1 MSPDPS
7 APFSPLLTPGRRAR
21 VLVVD
26 DQPANILTLHR
37 MFEDEYEMFMATGG
51 EQAIAFCRD
60 TPPDLVLLDVVMPEP
75 GGLTVCRTL
84 AADPATRDIPVIFVT
99 GIDDPEGEAAC
110 WDAGGVDFIT
120 KPFNARTVSH
130 RVRAHLTLK
139 RQADLLRRLA
149 WLDGLTGIPN
159 RRHFDDCLQA
169 EWRRCARLAS
179 PLALVSFDIDHF
191 KRYND
196 TQGHLAG
203 DDALRAVAL
212 AAAGCVSRPG
222 DLVARTGGEE
232 FAALLSHVDSAGAQ
246 VIGENIRQA
255 VFELAIAHPASEHG
269 RITVSVGV
277 SSLIPAP
284 GGDPTQLL
292 AAADRAMY
300 AAKAAGRDRIHTERI
315 NPDAR
320 PVDPVAAD

>member
-1 MSPDPS
+1 MSS
-7 APFSPLLTPGRRAR
+7 AIPTPFPPLLTPGRRPR

-26 DQPANILTLHR
+26 DQPTNILTLHR
-37 MFEDEYEMFMATGG
+37 MFEHEYEMFMATGG
-51 EQAIAFCRD
+51 EQALAFCRD

-75 GGLTVCRTL
+75 GGLAVCRAL

-99 GIDDPEGEAAC
+99 GINDPEGEAAC

-120 KPFNARTVSH
+120 KPFNARTISH

-139 RQADLLRRLA
+139 QQSDLLRRLA

-169 EWRRCARLAS
+169 EWNRCARLSS

-196 TQGHLAG
+196 TRGHLAG

-232 FAALLSHVDSAGAQ
+232 FAALLSHVDAQGAAR
-246 VIGENIRQA
+246 VGERIRQA
-255 VFELAIAHPASEHG
+255 VADLAIEHSASEHG
-269 RITVSVGV
+269 RISVSVGV
-277 SSLIPAP
+277 ASVVPAP
-284 GGDPTQLL
+284 RGDTTRLL

-300 AAKAAGRDRIHTERI
+300 AAKAAGRDCVRTEL
-315 NPDAR
+315 AHG
-320 PVDPVAAD
+320 DPVPAD

>member
-1 MSPDPS
+1 MSS
-7 APFSPLLTPGRRAR
+7 GQSTPFSPLLTPGRRAR

-51 EQAIAFCRD
+51 EQALAFCRA
-60 TPPDLVLLDVVMPEP
+60 TPPDLVLLDVIMPEP

-99 GIDDPEGEAAC
+99 GVDDPDGEAAC

-169 EWRRCARLAS
+169 EWRRCARLGS

-191 KRYND
+191 KGYND

-203 DDALRAVAL
+203 DDALREVAVA
-212 AAAGCVSRPG
+212 ATGCVSRPG

-232 FAALLSHVDSAGAQ
+232 FAALLSHIDMRGAEI
-246 VIGENIRQA
+246 IGENIRQA
-255 VFELAIAHPASEHG
+255 IFDLAIGHPASDLG

-277 SSLIPAP
+277 TSVIPAP
-284 GGDPTQLL
+284 GGDPVQLL
-292 AAADRAMY
+292 AAADRALY
-300 AAKAAGRDRIHTERI
+300 AAKAAGRNCVRIDHMDTGAVPFEPI
-315 NPDAR
+315 A
-320 PVDPVAAD
+320 VD

>member
-1 MSPDPS
+1 MSS
-7 APFSPLLTPGRRAR
+7 AQTTPFPPLPTLGRRPR

-26 DQPANILTLHR
+26 DQPANILVLHR
-37 MFEDEYEMFMATGG
+37 LFEHEYDMFMATGG
-51 EQAIAFCRD
+51 EQALAFCRE

-99 GIDDPEGEAAC
+99 GVDDPEGEAAC

-130 RVRAHLTLK
+130 RVRVHLTLK
-139 RQADLLRRLA
+139 QQADLLRRQV

-159 RRHFDDCLQA
+159 RRHFDDWLQA
-169 EWRRCARLAS
+169 EWRRCARIAS
-179 PLALVSFDIDHF
+179 PLSLVSFDIDYF

-196 TQGHLAG
+196 SQGHLAG

-232 FAALLSHVDSAGAQ
+232 FSAVLSHVDVEGAA
-246 VIGENIRQA
+246 VIAEHIRQA
-255 VFELAIAHPASEHG
+255 VADLAIEHPASDHG

-277 SSLIPAP
+277 TSLIPSPRIDA
-284 GGDPTQLL
+284 TLLL

-300 AAKAAGRDRIHTERI
+300 AAKAAGRDCVRIERI
-315 NPDAR
+315 RAEPIAFDA
-320 PVDPVAAD
+320 VLAD